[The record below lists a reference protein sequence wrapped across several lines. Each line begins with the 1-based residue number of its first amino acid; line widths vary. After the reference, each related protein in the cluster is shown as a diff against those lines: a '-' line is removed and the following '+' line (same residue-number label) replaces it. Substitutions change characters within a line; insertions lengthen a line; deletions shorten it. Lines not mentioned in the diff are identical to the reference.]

1 MVITPPPFLEGPYE
15 CHVIRGEYTSY
26 VNNFIS
32 QTEGMIITFFLYKN
46 PPTNIRQRKLP
57 YKLYMWNLFSNFV
70 MLVHPLMG
78 GQRVRVFTRR
88 G

>member
-32 QTEGMIITFFLYKN
+32 QTEGMIITLY
-46 PPTNIRQRKLP
+46 IV
-57 YKLYMWNLFSNFV
+57 YG
-70 MLVHPLMG
+70 LMDG
-78 GQRVRVFTRR
+78 
-88 G
+88 

>member
-26 VNNFIS
+26 VNNF
-32 QTEGMIITFFLYKN
+32 FLYIK
-46 PPTNIRQRKLP
+46 PPTNIRQRKFI

-70 MLVHPLMG
+70 MLVHPLTG